1 MIELTYMD
9 GDFMKAILFD
19 MDGTLLPMDEDV
31 FTKGYF
37 KLLAQKLC
45 PLGIGPEELI
55 DAVWD
60 GTKCMYKNDGSKT
73 NEQVFW
79 DRFTEK
85 TGLDYKPFYAASNDF
100 YPNEFHGAKVF
111 AEENP
116 LAKVAVELAHE
127 KAEKVV
133 LATNPLFPM
142 TGQVARL
149 SWMNLTPEDFDLVTS
164 YEECSFTKP
173 NPKYFEKVCE
183 IIGVSPKD
191 CLMIGNSEDEDMH
204 AAAALGMDT
213 YLVEGFVKPS
223 KTAPYTGKK
232 GTFDEMLEYLKSL

>member
-1 MIELTYMD
+1 
-9 GDFMKAILFD
+9 MKAILFD

-37 KLLAQKLC
+37 KLLAKKLC
-45 PLGIGPEELI
+45 PFGIEPQALV

-79 DRFTEK
+79 DRFSEK
-85 TGLDYKPFYAASNDF
+85 TGLDYKPFYEASNDF
-100 YPNEFHGAKVF
+100 YPNEFHQAKVF
-111 AEENP
+111 AQENP
-116 LAKVAVELAHE
+116 LAKVAVEIAHE

-142 TGQVARL
+142 TGQVSRM
-149 SWMNLTPEDFDLVTS
+149 SWMNLTPSDFDLVTS
-164 YEECSFTKP
+164 YENCSFTKP

-183 IIGVSPKD
+183 TIGVDPKD

-204 AAAALGMDT
+204 AAAALGIDT
-213 YLVEGFVKPS
+213 FLVEGFVKLS
-223 KTAPYTGKK
+223 EAKPYEGKR
-232 GTFDEMLEYLKSL
+232 GTFEDMIEYLKTL

>member
-1 MIELTYMD
+1 
-9 GDFMKAILFD
+9 MKAILFD

-37 KLLAQKLC
+37 KLLAKKLC
-45 PLGIGPEELI
+45 PLGIEADALI

-60 GTKCMYKNDGSKT
+60 GTRCMYKNDGKRT
-73 NEQVFW
+73 NEEVFW
-79 DRFTEK
+79 SRFAEK

-111 AEENP
+111 AEDNP
-116 LAKVAVELAHE
+116 LAKEAVKIAHE

-142 TGQVARL
+142 TGQMARM
-149 SWMNLTPEDFDLVTS
+149 SWMGLTCDDFDLVTS
-164 YEECSFTKP
+164 YETDSYAKP

-183 IIGVSPKD
+183 RIGVDPCD

-204 AAAALGMDT
+204 AAASLGMDT
-213 YLVEGFVKPS
+213 FLVEGFVKAA
-223 KTAPYTGKK
+223 KEKPYEGKR
-232 GTFDEMLEYLKSL
+232 GTFVEMISYLKSL